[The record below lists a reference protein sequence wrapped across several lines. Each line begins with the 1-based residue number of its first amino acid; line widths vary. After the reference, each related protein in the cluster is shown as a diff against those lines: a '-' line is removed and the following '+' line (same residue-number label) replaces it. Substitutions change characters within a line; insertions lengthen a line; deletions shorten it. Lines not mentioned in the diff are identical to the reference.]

1 MVSVAKL
8 LKKRQSSVLPQLFFA
23 FLMAIVNKKIR
34 KR

>member
-1 MVSVAKL
+1 MVSVTKL

-23 FLMAIVNKKIR
+23 FLMAIGNKKVR